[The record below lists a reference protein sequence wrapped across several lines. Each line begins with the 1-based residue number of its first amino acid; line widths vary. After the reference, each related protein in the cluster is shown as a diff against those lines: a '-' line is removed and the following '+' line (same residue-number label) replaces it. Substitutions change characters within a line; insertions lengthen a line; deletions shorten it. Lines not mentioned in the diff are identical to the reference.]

1 MGWSS
6 LGGRLLVATPMLGD
20 PNFDR
25 TVVLL
30 IEHGPEGALGV
41 VLNRPGTTEVGEAR
55 PQWRDLAAEP
65 AVLFSGGP
73 VQVDALIGLGE
84 VTDGAGLLTA
94 AGDAWRPVVGSVGT
108 VNLGQRPDD
117 GDGPLHRVRL
127 FAGYAGWD
135 AGQLEGEIKAR
146 AWFVVE
152 AQPED
157 ALTADPG
164 ELWSTVL
171 RRQRGDLRLLARYPT
186 NPTQN

>member
-41 VLNRPGTTEVGEAR
+41 VLNRPGTLEVGEAL
-55 PQWRDLAAEP
+55 PEWEDLAAEP
-65 AVLFSGGP
+65 AVLVSGGP
-73 VQVDALIGLGE
+73 VQVNAIVGLGE
-84 VTDGAGLLTA
+84 VADGSSVLPA
-94 AGDAWRPVVGSVGT
+94 DDDSWRPLIGSVGT
-108 VNLGQRPDD
+108 IKLGQTPDV
-117 GDGPLHRVRL
+117 GEYNLQRVRL

-135 AGQLEGEIKAR
+135 AGQLEGEIKAK

-152 AQPED
+152 AQPD
-157 ALTADPG
+157 DVLTAQPG
-164 ELWSTVL
+164 ELWSEVL
-171 RRQRGDLRLLARYPT
+171 RRQRGDLRLLARYPP
-186 NPTQN
+186 NPALN